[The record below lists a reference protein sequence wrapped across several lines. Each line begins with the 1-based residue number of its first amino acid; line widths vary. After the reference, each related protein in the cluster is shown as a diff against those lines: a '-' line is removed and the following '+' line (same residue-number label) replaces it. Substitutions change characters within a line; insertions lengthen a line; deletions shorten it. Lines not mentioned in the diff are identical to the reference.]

1 MSLLLLQGT
10 WAWAGDP
17 QSTMQETVDR
27 VMDILTD
34 PALAGDEYWQERRE
48 RVAKEVGERFDF
60 AEMARLSLAK
70 AWNERS
76 ETEKERFVSLFKELL
91 KNTYVERLKTYS
103 DGSYKVIFD
112 KVLVR
117 GKKALVSSLVIQQ
130 GREISASY
138 KMYQRDDEWY
148 VYDVVIEGVSL
159 VSNYRS
165 QFAGVIQQ
173 EGYEALV
180 RRLEEKVAAT
190 VENQPDAPGLT

>member
-17 QSTMQETVDR
+17 QSAMQETVDR

-34 PALAGDEYWQERRE
+34 PALAGDEFWQERRD
-48 RVAKEVGERFDF
+48 RVAKAVAERFDF

-70 AWNERS
+70 AWNERN
-76 ETEKERFVSLFKELL
+76 EAERERFVSLFKELL

-103 DGSYKVIFD
+103 DGSYEVIFD

-117 GKKALVSSLVIQQ
+117 GKKALVSSMVMQQ
-130 GREISASY
+130 GREIAASY
-138 KMYQRDDEWY
+138 KMYQRGNEWF

-180 RRLEEKVAAT
+180 RRLEEKVSET
-190 VENQPDAPGLT
+190 VEAQPDAPGLS